1 MRLGSFCTGY
11 GGLDMAVEAHY
22 GADLA
27 WYSEVDKDCNN
38 LLATRFPGVP
48 NLGDLTTIDWGQVEP
63 VDIMCAGFPCQ
74 PFSHAGKREG
84 ENDERAIFAYIADAI
99 GVLRPGI
106 VVLENVA
113 GLLTLGG
120 PGVVGTLTGLG
131 YDLRWGLVRASDT
144 GAPHRRA
151 RWFCIATDTSGEGLQ
166 GRRGEY
172 GLREDRSE
180 VETGRGGTP
189 PTDADISGG
198 EARGDAGHSRQRVR
212 LQPVGSSPPPTDT
225 DGEGFPRS
233 GAARRVHDSGEMPVG
248 SRPRVRASAPCGST
262 STDTHERG
270 IKGVRPERGLGEAT
284 LEPCDTHRFGPYG
297 EAVDRWGRI
306 LGRPAPD
313 PTDDRGL
320 RPGFVEW
327 MMGLPEGHVCA
338 LGMSRT
344 AELKM
349 LGNGVCPQQAALAL
363 RLLDER

>member
-11 GGLDMAVEAHY
+11 GGLDMAVEHHY
-22 GADLA
+22 GTTLT
-27 WYSEVDKDCNN
+27 WCSEVDKDCNQ
-38 LLATRFPGVP
+38 LLAHHWPGVP
-48 NLGDLTTIDWGQVEP
+48 NLGDLTTIDWDQVEP

-84 ENDERAIFAYIADAI
+84 ANDERAIFAYIADAI

-120 PGVVGTLTGLG
+120 PGVVGTLAGLG
-131 YDLRWGLVRASDT
+131 YDLEWGVVRAADA

-166 GRRGEY
+166 GRWGEY

-180 VETGRGGTP
+180 VEAGRRGT
-189 PTDADISGG
+189 
-198 EARGDAGHSRQRVR
+198 
-212 LQPVGSSPPPTDT
+212 PPTDT
-225 DGEGFPRS
+225 DGERLPQS
-233 GAARRVHDSGEMPVG
+233 QPSTVAVQSEQ
-248 SRPRVRASAPCGST
+248 PCPT
-262 STDTHERG
+262 SPNGPPTDTDERG
-270 IKGVRPERGLGEAT
+270 IKGVRTERGLGTAT
-284 LEPCDTHRFGPYG
+284 LEPCDAHRFGPYG
-297 EAVDRWGRI
+297 EAVARWERI

-338 LGMSRT
+338 LGLSRT